1 MVQVT
6 TQEACQGYLNTTYNI
21 RRHQLPDTHGMKAVT
36 EITEIAISRK
46 QNNFTLKNLFV
57 IIRENEGSSTTKI
70 FKVKSVIAGSTTLHI
85 T

>member
-1 MVQVT
+1 
-6 TQEACQGYLNTTYNI
+6 
-21 RRHQLPDTHGMKAVT
+21 MKAVT
-36 EITEIAISRK
+36 EITETATIRK
-46 QNNFTLKNLFV
+46 QNNFTLKNIFV